1 MKMIYEMIRA
11 TNGKQDGDKAMA
23 AIKGYAWES
32 PRGPV
37 SVDPQTR
44 ELIQNIYIRRIE
56 KSTACT

>member
-32 PRGPV
+32 PRV
-37 SVDPQTR
+37 RCRS
-44 ELIQNIYIRRIE
+44 IRKRA
-56 KSTACT
+56 S